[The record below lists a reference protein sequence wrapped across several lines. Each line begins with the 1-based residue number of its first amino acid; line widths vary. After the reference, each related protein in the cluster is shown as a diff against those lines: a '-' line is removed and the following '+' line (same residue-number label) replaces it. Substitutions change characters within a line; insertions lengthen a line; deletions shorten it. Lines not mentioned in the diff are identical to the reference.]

1 LAANNGMP
9 HWTRFLYLAILLV
22 PAPAALKAQVFQVN
36 GGTSSLYQA
45 DGGTIS
51 ARGPSFDASAGAG
64 ILDGKF
70 VGGMNLTKMIGR
82 STYIAGSDYVHFVL
96 PTDIFDSSQYLVAMG
111 AGVKTKI
118 ADTNVF
124 AFGGATSLDFSSPL
138 FEGARAET
146 PAGILF
152 VNRKLGSTLSTY
164 SSFVF
169 SKQTTAIQS
178 FQWQPLDKLQF
189 AVSGGVGAN
198 QPYGAASFQVARPWI
213 DAKAAYI
220 EAGSQFHRVAVEE
233 PLMSEPDRENIL
245 VTVRPTHFFSIS
257 GGRQNF
263 LTPVGNTQ
271 QNVRSGLD
279 QVSGSAQAAGVGFSG
294 TFYHST
300 FLGQFN
306 NATDYTLDRSIFSR
320 IHASTSYLESRP
332 SDGQKTRTF
341 LSTFTETLTPR
352 LDVSQM
358 ISRSQ
363 GQTTLSFGG
372 AILSNLLTL
381 SANYQTYYL
390 PQLNSA
396 PFQQALIVDVQLHLF
411 RGVTLHGATF
421 VAPDGSLRYTSDAQ
435 TTMVRQGSG
444 GMPDGFE
451 TLARDDIGRDILHG
465 SVVDKEGQPVAG
477 AALMIDHLLV
487 YTDDHGLFFVREHK
501 PHVHALKVMTNDFLS
516 GEGYSVVSAPA
527 TVSSSTESNAPGITI
542 VVERTYRGE

>member
-1 LAANNGMP
+1 MP
-9 HWTRFLYLAILLV
+9 NRIRILSLAILLV
-22 PAPAALKAQVFQVN
+22 PAPAALQAQVFQVN
-36 GGTSSLYQA
+36 GGSSSLYQA
-45 DGGTIS
+45 GGGTIS

-82 STYIAGSDYVHFVL
+82 STYIAGSDYIHFIL

-111 AGVKTKI
+111 AGVKTTV
-118 ADTNVF
+118 AGTHVF

-152 VNRKLGSTLSTY
+152 LNRKLGQNFNTS

-169 SKQTTAIQS
+169 SQQTTAIQA

-189 AVSGGVGAN
+189 AIAGGVGAN
-198 QPYGAASFQVARPWI
+198 QPYGAASFQLARPWI
-213 DAKAAYI
+213 DAKGAYI
-220 EAGSQFHRVAVEE
+220 EAGNQFHRVAVEE

-245 VTVRPTHFFSIS
+245 VTVRPAHFFSIS

-279 QVSGSAQAAGVGFSG
+279 QVSGDAQIAGTGFSG

-306 NATDYTLDRSIFSR
+306 NATDYTLDRNLFSR
-320 IHASTSYLESRP
+320 IHTSTSYLESTP
-332 SDGQKTRTF
+332 SNDAKTRTF

-352 LDVSQM
+352 LDVSEM

-363 GQTTLSFGG
+363 GQTTISFGG
-372 AILSNLLTL
+372 AILSNLLTI

-396 PFQQALIVDVQLHLF
+396 PFEQALIVDVQLHLF
-411 RGVTLHGATF
+411 RGITLHGATF

-444 GMPDGFE
+444 AMPDGFE
-451 TLARDDIGRDILHG
+451 TLARDDIGRDIVHG
-465 SVVDKEGQPVAG
+465 SVVDNEGRPVAG
-477 AALMIDHLLV
+477 AALMIDRLLV

-501 PHVHALKVMTNDFLS
+501 PHVHSLKVMTNEFLN
-516 GEGYSVVSAPA
+516 GETYAVVSAP
-527 TVSSSTESNAPGITI
+527 ESVRSNSENNAPGIVI

>member
-1 LAANNGMP
+1 MP
-9 HWTRFLYLAILLV
+9 HWIRCLCLAILLV
-22 PAPAALKAQVFQVN
+22 PAPAALRAQVFQVN

-64 ILDGKF
+64 VLDGKF
-70 VGGMNLTKMIGR
+70 VGGVNFTKMIGR
-82 STYIAGSDYVHFVL
+82 STYIAGSDYIHFIL
-96 PTDIFDSSQYLVAMG
+96 PTDIFDSSHYLVAMG
-111 AGVKTKI
+111 AGTRTTLAGTK
-118 ADTNVF
+118 VF
-124 AFGGATSLDFSSPL
+124 AFAGATSSDFSSPL

-152 VNRKLGSTLSTY
+152 LNRKLGSDIEAS

-169 SKQTTAIQS
+169 SQQTTAIQA
-178 FQWQPLDKLQF
+178 FQWQPLDKVQF
-189 AVSGGVGAN
+189 AAAGGVGAN
-198 QPYGAASFQVARPWI
+198 QPYGAASFQLSRSWI

-220 EAGSQFHRVAVEE
+220 EAGSRFHRVALDE
-233 PLMSEPDRENIL
+233 PLMSEPDRENLL
-245 VTVRPTHFFSIS
+245 VTVRPAHFFSIS

-263 LTPVGNTQ
+263 LTPAGNGQ

-279 QVSGSAQAAGVGFSG
+279 QVSGAGQLAGSGFSAS
-294 TFYHST
+294 FYHST

-306 NATDYTLDRSIFSR
+306 NATDYTLDRNIFSR

-332 SDGQKTRTF
+332 SDAAKTRTF
-341 LSTFTETLTPR
+341 LTTFTESLTPR

-381 SANYQTYYL
+381 SANYQTYYV

-396 PFQQALIVDVQLHLF
+396 PFEQALIVDVQLHLF
-411 RGVTLHGATF
+411 RGITLHGATF
-421 VAPDGSLRYTSDAQ
+421 VAPDGSLRYTTDAQ
-435 TTMVRQGSG
+435 TTMVRQGG
-444 GMPDGFE
+444 EAMPAGFE
-451 TLARDDIGRDILHG
+451 TLARDDIGRDIVHG
-465 SVVDKEGQPVAG
+465 SVVDKEGRPVAG
-477 AALMIDHLLV
+477 AALMIDRLLV
-487 YTDDHGLFFVREHK
+487 YTDDHGLFFVRENK
-501 PHVHALKVMTNDFLS
+501 PHVHTLKVITNEFLN
-516 GEGYSVVSAPA
+516 GETYNIVSAPA
-527 TVSSSTESNAPGITI
+527 TVRSSTDNDAPGIVI

>member
-1 LAANNGMP
+1 M
-9 HWTRFLYLAILLV
+9 LAILLV
-22 PAPAALKAQVFQVN
+22 PAPAALQAQVFQVN

-64 ILDGKF
+64 VLDGKF
-70 VGGMNLTKMIGR
+70 VGGMTLTKMIGR
-82 STYIAGSDYVHFVL
+82 STYMAGSDYIHFIL

-111 AGVKTKI
+111 AGVKTTV
-118 ADTNVF
+118 AGTNVF

-152 VNRKLGSTLSTY
+152 LNRKLGPDLNAS

-169 SKQTTAIQS
+169 SRQTTAIQG
-178 FQWQPLDKLQF
+178 FQWQPLDKLQL

-198 QPYGAASFQVARPWI
+198 QPYGAASFQFARPWM

-245 VTVRPTHFFSIS
+245 VILRPAHFFSIS

-279 QVSGSAQAAGVGFSG
+279 QVSGDAQLDGFGFAAS
-294 TFYHST
+294 FYHST

-306 NATDYTLDRSIFSR
+306 NATDYTLERNIFSR
-320 IHASTSYLESRP
+320 IHASTGYLESRP
-332 SDGQKTRTF
+332 SDAAKTRTF
-341 LSTFTETLTPR
+341 LATFTETLTPR
-352 LDVSQM
+352 LDVSQL
-358 ISRSQ
+358 ITRSQ
-363 GQTTLSFGG
+363 GQTTISFGG

-381 SANYQTYYL
+381 SANYQTYYI

-396 PFQQALIVDVQLHLF
+396 PFEQALIVDVQLHLF
-411 RGVTLHGATF
+411 RGITLHGATF
-421 VAPDGSLRYTSDAQ
+421 VAPDGTLRYTGDAQ
-435 TTMVRQGSG
+435 ATMVREG
-444 GMPDGFE
+444 GGAMPAGFE
-451 TLARDDIGRDILHG
+451 TLARDDIGQDIVHG
-465 SVVDKEGQPVAG
+465 SVVDNEGRPVAG
-477 AALMIDHLLV
+477 AALMIDRLLV
-487 YTDDHGLFFVREHK
+487 YTDDRGLFFVREHK
-501 PHVHALKVMTNDFLS
+501 PHVHSLKVMTNEFLN
-516 GEGYSVVSAPA
+516 GETFSVVSAPQ
-527 TVSSSTESNAPGITI
+527 TVRSSTDNNAPGIVI
-542 VVERTYRGE
+542 VVERAYRGE